1 MPCKYIT
8 VFILLQSAGSISRK
22 ALFAA
27 GIIGNLL
34 NTTAGSIGGAGS
46 NRMRIVLE

>member
-1 MPCKYIT
+1 MEISYT

-34 NTTAGSIGGAGS
+34 NTTADSIGGAGS
-46 NRMRIVLE
+46 HRTQIV